1 MPVYN
6 VCVDLAFVV
15 QRDWNL
21 VLKAAVFLVIKALG
35 VHVECVR
42 RFVFNVWVVRKQAYL
57 PGARLHVLEAAR
69 GEIRL
74 TAKGGVE
81 KFHRATL

>member
-6 VCVDLAFVV
+6 VCVDLAIVV
-15 QRDWNL
+15 QRDRDL
-21 VLKAAVFLVIKALG
+21 VLKAAVRFVIKASG

-42 RFVFNVWVVRKQAYL
+42 RFVFNVWVVRKHAYL
-57 PGARLHVLEAAR
+57 PLARLHVFEAAR

-74 TAKGGVE
+74 APEWRVD
-81 KFHRATL
+81 KFHRAAL